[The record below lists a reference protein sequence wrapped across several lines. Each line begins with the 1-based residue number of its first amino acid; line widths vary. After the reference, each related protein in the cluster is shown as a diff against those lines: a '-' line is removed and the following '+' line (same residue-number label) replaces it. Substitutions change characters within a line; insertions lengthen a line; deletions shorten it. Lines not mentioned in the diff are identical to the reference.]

1 MQKELV
7 PVSPVEPSVFPAV
20 VMSLA
25 GAVVLAS
32 GLVAPARRVAG
43 LHPAL
48 GGVGAALSRPGLNAA
63 MKVAG
68 AAGFA
73 VLVVAELARR
83 ERKKRDGGHTERP
96 LGLPPHALTLPP
108 TQTADVLH

>member
-1 MQKELV
+1 MQKELH
-7 PVSPVEPSVFPAV
+7 PIAPVEPSVFPAV

-32 GLVAPARRVAG
+32 GLIAPVRRVAG

-48 GGVGAALSRPGLNAA
+48 GGVGAALGRPGLNAA

-83 ERKKRDGGHTERP
+83 ERKKRRGGGADEP
-96 LGLPPHALTLPP
+96 LSLPPHALTLPA
-108 TQTADVLH
+108 TQTAEVVH

>member
-1 MQKELV
+1 MQKELH
-7 PVSPVEPSVFPAV
+7 PIAPVEPSVFPAV
-20 VMSLA
+20 IVSLA

-32 GLVAPARRVAG
+32 GLIAPARRVAG

-83 ERKKRDGGHTERP
+83 ERKRGGGSARQP
-96 LGLPPHALTLPP
+96 LTLPPHALTLPA
-108 TQTADVLH
+108 TQTAEVIH